1 MTSHALATINT
12 GFGGIAIHQ
21 QAGLLKIDLLGN
33 HVSEPTFSQV
43 PVDQGPVVHDAVVQ
57 HPSLKQI
64 TQEILAYLQRPH
76 AAFSLPAQLAG
87 SAFQQKVWLAIYAI
101 PLGQT
106 RTYSELA
113 AQLQSGPRAVA
124 NACGA
129 NRLPLLIP
137 CHRVVAKNGL
147 GGFMREDK
155 NGLSIKRWLLAHEGL
170 HVY

>member
-1 MTSHALATINT
+1 MTSNALATINT

-33 HVSEPTFSQV
+33 HVSEPSVSQD
-43 PVDQGPVVHDAVVQ
+43 PVVQ
-57 HPSLKQI
+57 HQSFKQM

-76 AAFSLPAQLAG
+76 QAFSLPAQLAG

-129 NRLPLLIP
+129 NCLPLAIP

-147 GGFMREDK
+147 GGFMRGDK
-155 NGLSIKRWLLAHEGL
+155 NGLSIKRWLLSHEGV
-170 HVY
+170 HGY

>member
-1 MTSHALATINT
+1 MTSPALATINT

-33 HVSEPTFSQV
+33 HISEPTVSQGT
-43 PVDQGPVVHDAVVQ
+43 VDQGPVVQDAVVQ
-57 HPSLKQI
+57 NQSFKQM

-76 AAFSLPAQLAG
+76 QAFSLPAQLAG
-87 SAFQQKVWLAIYAI
+87 SAFQQKVWLAILAI

-147 GGFMREDK
+147 GGFMRGDK
-155 NGLSIKRWLLAHEGL
+155 NGLSIKRWLLAHEGV

>member
-1 MTSHALATINT
+1 MTYPALATINT

-33 HVSEPTFSQV
+33 HISEPTVSQ
-43 PVDQGPVVHDAVVQ
+43 DAVVQ
-57 HPSLKQI
+57 HQSFKQM
-64 TQEILAYLQRPH
+64 TKEILAYLQRPH
-76 AAFSLPAQLAG
+76 QAFSLPTQLAG

-113 AQLQSGPRAVA
+113 SQLQSGPRAVA

-147 GGFMREDK
+147 GGFMRGDK
-155 NGLSIKRWLLAHEGL
+155 NGLSIKRWLLAHEGV

>member
-1 MTSHALATINT
+1 MTSPALATIKT

-33 HVSEPTFSQV
+33 HISEPTASQ
-43 PVDQGPVVHDAVVQ
+43 DPVVQDAVVQ
-57 HPSLKQI
+57 NQSFKQM
-64 TQEILAYLQRPH
+64 TQEILAYLKQPH
-76 AAFSLPAQLAG
+76 QAFSLPAQLAG
-87 SAFQQKVWLAIYAI
+87 SAFQQKVWLAILAI

-147 GGFMREDK
+147 GGFMRGDK
-155 NGLSIKRWLLAHEGL
+155 NGLSIKRWLLAHEGV

>member
-1 MTSHALATINT
+1 MTSRATATINT
-12 GFGGIAIHQ
+12 AFGAIAIHQ

-33 HVSEPTFSQV
+33 QISEQTVSQDAV
-43 PVDQGPVVHDAVVQ
+43 AQHPVVQ
-57 HPSLKQI
+57 NQSFKQMI
-64 TQEILAYLQRPH
+64 QEILAYLQQPH
-76 AAFSLPAQLAG
+76 QAFSLPAQLAG
-87 SAFQQKVWLAIYAI
+87 SAFQQKVWLAILAI

-137 CHRVVAKNGL
+137 CHRVLAKNGL
-147 GGFMREDK
+147 GGFMRGDK
-155 NGLSIKRWLLAHEGL
+155 NGLSIKRWLLAHEGV
-170 HVY
+170 HGY

>member
-1 MTSHALATINT
+1 MNFPALATIKT
-12 GFGGIAIHQ
+12 GFGGIAISQ
-21 QAGLLKIDLLGN
+21 QAGLLKIDLFSETP
-33 HVSEPTFSQV
+33 VSQDPLVQ
-43 PVDQGPVVHDAVVQ
+43 DAVIQ
-57 HPSLKQI
+57 HPITQHRSFKQT

-76 AAFSLPAQLAG
+76 QAFSLPAQLAG

-147 GGFMREDK
+147 GGFMRGNK
-155 NGLSIKRWLLAHEGL
+155 NGLPIKRWLLAHEG
-170 HVY
+170 VNEY

>member
-1 MTSHALATINT
+1 MTSPASATTNT

-33 HVSEPTFSQV
+33 HVSEPSVRQD
-43 PVDQGPVVHDAVVQ
+43 PVVQ
-57 HPSLKQI
+57 HQSFKQM

-76 AAFSLPAQLAG
+76 QAFSLPAQLAG
-87 SAFQQKVWLAIYAI
+87 SAFQNKVWLAIYAI

-147 GGFMREDK
+147 GGFMRGDK
-155 NGLSIKRWLLAHEGL
+155 NGLSIKRWLLAHEGV

>member
-1 MTSHALATINT
+1 MTFPALATIKT
-12 GFGGIAIHQ
+12 GFGGIAISQ
-21 QAGLLKIDLLGN
+21 QAGLLKIDLF
-33 HVSEPTFSQV
+33 SEPTVSQ
-43 PVDQGPVVHDAVVQ
+43 DSLVQ
-57 HPSLKQI
+57 HPIAQHRSFKQT

-76 AAFSLPAQLAG
+76 QAFSLPAQLAG

-147 GGFMREDK
+147 GGFMRGDK
-155 NGLSIKRWLLAHEGL
+155 NGLSIKRWLLAHEGV

>member
-1 MTSHALATINT
+1 MATIKT

-33 HVSEPTFSQV
+33 RISEPTVS
-43 PVDQGPVVHDAVVQ
+43 QGPVVQHPIAQ
-57 HPSLKQI
+57 HPSFKQI
-64 TQEILAYLQRPH
+64 TQEILAYLQQPH
-76 AAFSLPAQLAG
+76 QAFSLPAQLSG
-87 SAFQQKVWLAIYAI
+87 SAFQQKVWLAILAI

-147 GGFMREDK
+147 GGFMRGDK

-170 HVY
+170 HV

>member
-1 MTSHALATINT
+1 MTLPASATINT
-12 GFGGIAIHQ
+12 GFGAIAIRQ

-33 HVSEPTFSQV
+33 HISEPTVSQ
-43 PVDQGPVVHDAVVQ
+43 DAVVQ
-57 HPSLKQI
+57 HQSFKQM
-64 TQEILAYLQRPH
+64 TKEILAYLQRPH
-76 AAFSLPAQLAG
+76 QAFSLPAQLAG
-87 SAFQQKVWLAIYAI
+87 SAFQNKVWLAIYAI

-129 NRLPLLIP
+129 NCLPLAIP

-147 GGFMREDK
+147 GGFMRGAK
-155 NGLSIKRWLLAHEGL
+155 NGLAIKRWLLAHEGV

>member
-1 MTSHALATINT
+1 MTSPATTTINT
-12 GFGGIAIHQ
+12 GFGAISIHQ

-33 HVSEPTFSQV
+33 HISEPTVSQ
-43 PVDQGPVVHDAVVQ
+43 DAVVQ
-57 HPSLKQI
+57 HQSFKQM
-64 TQEILAYLQRPH
+64 TKEILAYLQRPH
-76 AAFSLPAQLAG
+76 QAFSLPTQLAG

-113 AQLQSGPRAVA
+113 SQLQSGPRAVA

-147 GGFMREDK
+147 GGFMRGAK
-155 NGLSIKRWLLAHEGL
+155 NGLAIKRWLLAHEGV

>member
-1 MTSHALATINT
+1 MTSPALATINT

-33 HVSEPTFSQV
+33 QICEQTLSQ
-43 PVDQGPVVHDAVVQ
+43 DPVVQDAVVQ
-57 HPSLKQI
+57 NQSFKQM
-64 TQEILAYLQRPH
+64 TQEILAYLQQPH
-76 AAFSLPAQLAG
+76 QAFSLPAQLAG
-87 SAFQQKVWLAIYAI
+87 SAFQQKVWLAILAI

-147 GGFMREDK
+147 GGFMRGDK
-155 NGLSIKRWLLAHEGL
+155 NGLSIKRWLLAHEGV

>member
-1 MTSHALATINT
+1 MTSLALATIKT

-33 HVSEPTFSQV
+33 HISEPTVSQD
-43 PVDQGPVVHDAVVQ
+43 PVVQ
-57 HPSLKQI
+57 HQSFKQM

-76 AAFSLPAQLAG
+76 QAFSLPAQLAG

-113 AQLQSGPRAVA
+113 AQLQSGPRALA

-147 GGFMREDK
+147 GGFMRGDK
-155 NGLSIKRWLLAHEGL
+155 NGLSIKRWLLSHEGI
-170 HVY
+170 HGY

>member
-1 MTSHALATINT
+1 MTFPALATIKT
-12 GFGGIAIHQ
+12 GFGGIAISQ
-21 QAGLLKIDLLGN
+21 QAGLLKIDLF
-33 HVSEPTFSQV
+33 SEPTVSQD
-43 PVDQGPVVHDAVVQ
+43 PLVQ
-57 HPSLKQI
+57 HPIAQHRSFKQT
-64 TQEILAYLQRPH
+64 TQEILAYLQGPH
-76 AAFSLPAQLAG
+76 QAFSLPAQLAG

-147 GGFMREDK
+147 GGFMRGNK
-155 NGLSIKRWLLAHEGL
+155 NGLPIKRWLLTHEG
-170 HVY
+170 VNEY

>member
-1 MTSHALATINT
+1 MTSPALATIKT

-33 HVSEPTFSQV
+33 PISEPTVSQ
-43 PVDQGPVVHDAVVQ
+43 DPVVQDSVVQ
-57 HPSLKQI
+57 HPSFKQM
-64 TQEILAYLQRPH
+64 TQEIFAYLQRPH
-76 AAFSLPAQLAG
+76 QAFSLPAQLAG
-87 SAFQQKVWLAIYAI
+87 SAFQNKVWLAIYGI

-113 AQLQSGPRAVA
+113 TQLQSGPRAVA

-147 GGFMREDK
+147 GGFMRGNK
-155 NGLSIKRWLLAHEGL
+155 NGLAIKRWLLTHEG
-170 HVY
+170 VNEY

>member
-1 MTSHALATINT
+1 MATINT

-33 HVSEPTFSQV
+33 RISEPTVS
-43 PVDQGPVVHDAVVQ
+43 QGPVVQDAVVQ
-57 HPSLKQI
+57 HPIAQHPSFKQI
-64 TQEILAYLQRPH
+64 TQEILAYLQQPH
-76 AAFSLPAQLAG
+76 QAFRLPAQLAG
-87 SAFQQKVWLAIYAI
+87 SAFQNKVWLAIYAI

-147 GGFMREDK
+147 GGFMRGDK
-155 NGLSIKRWLLAHEGL
+155 NGLSIKRWLLSHEGV
-170 HVY
+170 HGY

>member
-1 MTSHALATINT
+1 MTSNALATINT

-33 HVSEPTFSQV
+33 RISEPTVS
-43 PVDQGPVVHDAVVQ
+43 QGPFVQDAIIQ
-57 HPSLKQI
+57 HPSIKQI
-64 TQEILAYLQRPH
+64 TQEILAYLQQPH
-76 AAFSLPAQLAG
+76 QAFSLPAQLAG
-87 SAFQQKVWLAIYAI
+87 SAFQNQVWLAIYAI

-113 AQLQSGPRAVA
+113 TQLQSGPRAVA

-147 GGFMREDK
+147 GGFMRGDK
-155 NGLSIKRWLLAHEGL
+155 NGLSIKRWLLAHEGV

>member
-1 MTSHALATINT
+1 MTSPALAIINT

-33 HVSEPTFSQV
+33 HISEPTLSQGT
-43 PVDQGPVVHDAVVQ
+43 VDQDAVAQDAIVQ
-57 HPSLKQI
+57 NQSFKQMA
-64 TQEILAYLQRPH
+64 QEILAYLQRPH
-76 AAFSLPAQLAG
+76 QAFSLPAQLAG
-87 SAFQQKVWLAIYAI
+87 SAFQQKVWLAILAI

-147 GGFMREDK
+147 GGFMRGDK
-155 NGLSIKRWLLAHEGL
+155 NGLSIKRWLLAHEGV
-170 HVY
+170 HV

>member
-1 MTSHALATINT
+1 MTSPALATINT
-12 GFGGIAIHQ
+12 GFGGIAIRQ
-21 QAGLLKIDLLGN
+21 QAGLLMIDLLGN
-33 HVSEPTFSQV
+33 RISEPTLSQD
-43 PVDQGPVVHDAVVQ
+43 PVDQGLVGQDPIAH

-76 AAFSLPAQLAG
+76 EAFSLPAQLAG
-87 SAFQQKVWLAIYAI
+87 SAFQQKVWLAILAI

-129 NRLPLLIP
+129 NLLPLLIP

-147 GGFMREDK
+147 GGFMRGNK
-155 NGLSIKRWLLAHEGL
+155 NGLAIKRWLLAHEGV
-170 HVY
+170 HGY

>member
-1 MTSHALATINT
+1 MTLHASATINT
-12 GFGGIAIHQ
+12 GFGAIAIRQ

-33 HVSEPTFSQV
+33 HISEPTVSQ
-43 PVDQGPVVHDAVVQ
+43 DAVVQ
-57 HPSLKQI
+57 HQSFKQM
-64 TQEILAYLQRPH
+64 TKEILAYLQRPH
-76 AAFSLPAQLAG
+76 QAFSLPTQLAG

-113 AQLQSGPRAVA
+113 SQLQSGPRAVA

-129 NRLPLLIP
+129 NCLPLAIP

-147 GGFMREDK
+147 GGFMRGAK
-155 NGLSIKRWLLAHEGL
+155 NGLAIKRWLLAHEGV

>member
-1 MTSHALATINT
+1 MTFPAMATIKT
-12 GFGGIAIHQ
+12 GFGGIAISQ

-33 HVSEPTFSQV
+33 RISEPTVS
-43 PVDQGPVVHDAVVQ
+43 QGPVVQHPIAQ
-57 HPSLKQI
+57 HPSFKQI
-64 TQEILAYLQRPH
+64 TQEILAYLQQPH
-76 AAFSLPAQLAG
+76 QAFSLPAQLSG
-87 SAFQQKVWLAIYAI
+87 SAFQQKVWLAILAI

-147 GGFMREDK
+147 GGFMRGDK

-170 HVY
+170 HV

>member
-1 MTSHALATINT
+1 MTSPALATIKT

-33 HVSEPTFSQV
+33 HISEPTVSQD
-43 PVDQGPVVHDAVVQ
+43 PVVQ
-57 HPSLKQI
+57 HQSFKQM

-76 AAFSLPAQLAG
+76 QAFSLPAQLAG

-106 RTYSELA
+106 LTYSELA

-147 GGFMREDK
+147 GGFMRGDK

>member
-1 MTSHALATINT
+1 MTFPALATINT

-33 HVSEPTFSQV
+33 LISEPTVSQ
-43 PVDQGPVVHDAVVQ
+43 GLVVQDAVVQ
-57 HPSLKQI
+57 HPIAQHPSFKQM
-64 TQEILAYLQRPH
+64 TQEILAYLQQPH
-76 AAFSLPAQLAG
+76 QAFSLPAQLAG
-87 SAFQQKVWLAIYAI
+87 SAFQQKVWLAILAI

-147 GGFMREDK
+147 GGFMRGDK
-155 NGLSIKRWLLAHEGL
+155 NGLSIKRWLLAHEGV

>member
-1 MTSHALATINT
+1 MTSPALATINT

-21 QAGLLKIDLLGN
+21 QSGLLKIDLLGN
-33 HVSEPTFSQV
+33 HISEPTVSQGT
-43 PVDQGPVVHDAVVQ
+43 VDQGPVVQ
-57 HPSLKQI
+57 NQSFKQM

-76 AAFSLPAQLAG
+76 QAFSLPAQLAG
-87 SAFQQKVWLAIYAI
+87 SAFQQKVWLAILAI

-147 GGFMREDK
+147 GGFMRGDK
-155 NGLSIKRWLLAHEGL
+155 NGLSIKRWLLAHEGV

>member
-1 MTSHALATINT
+1 MTSPALATINT

-33 HVSEPTFSQV
+33 HISEPTVSQD
-43 PVDQGPVVHDAVVQ
+43 PVVQ
-57 HPSLKQI
+57 HQSFKQM

-76 AAFSLPAQLAG
+76 QAFSLPAQLAG
-87 SAFQQKVWLAIYAI
+87 SAFQQKVWLAILAI

-147 GGFMREDK
+147 GGFMRGDK
-155 NGLSIKRWLLAHEGL
+155 NGLSIKRWLLAHEGV

>member
-1 MTSHALATINT
+1 MTFPALATIKT
-12 GFGGIAIHQ
+12 GFGGIAISQ
-21 QAGLLKIDLLGN
+21 QAGLLKIDLF
-33 HVSEPTFSQV
+33 SEPTVSQDPLV
-43 PVDQGPVVHDAVVQ
+43 QDAVIQ
-57 HPSLKQI
+57 HPITQHTSFKQT
-64 TQEILAYLQRPH
+64 TQEILAYLQGPH
-76 AAFSLPAQLAG
+76 QAFSLPAQLAG

-147 GGFMREDK
+147 GGFMRGNK
-155 NGLSIKRWLLAHEGL
+155 NGLPIKRWLLTHEG
-170 HVY
+170 VNEY

>member
-1 MTSHALATINT
+1 MATIKT
-12 GFGGIAIHQ
+12 GFGGIAISQ

-33 HVSEPTFSQV
+33 RISEPTVS
-43 PVDQGPVVHDAVVQ
+43 QGPVVQHPIAQ
-57 HPSLKQI
+57 HPSFKQI
-64 TQEILAYLQRPH
+64 TQEILAYLQQPH
-76 AAFSLPAQLAG
+76 QAFSLPAQLSG
-87 SAFQQKVWLAIYAI
+87 SAFQQKVWLAILAI

-147 GGFMREDK
+147 GGFMRGDK

-170 HVY
+170 HV

>member
-1 MTSHALATINT
+1 MTSPALATINT

-33 HVSEPTFSQV
+33 HISEPTLSQGT
-43 PVDQGPVVHDAVVQ
+43 VDQDAVVQ
-57 HPSLKQI
+57 DPIAQHQSIKQM
-64 TQEILAYLQRPH
+64 TQEILAYLQQPH
-76 AAFSLPAQLAG
+76 QAFSLPAQLAG
-87 SAFQQKVWLAIYAI
+87 SAFQQKVWLAILAI

-147 GGFMREDK
+147 GGFMRGDK
-155 NGLSIKRWLLAHEGL
+155 NGLSIKRWLLAHEGV

>member
-1 MTSHALATINT
+1 MTSTALATINT

-33 HVSEPTFSQV
+33 HISEPTVS
-43 PVDQGPVVHDAVVQ
+43 QGPFVQDAVVQ
-57 HPSLKQI
+57 NQSFKQM
-64 TQEILAYLQRPH
+64 TQEILAYLKQPH
-76 AAFSLPAQLAG
+76 QAFSLPAQLAG
-87 SAFQQKVWLAIYAI
+87 SAFQQKVWLAILAI

-113 AQLQSGPRAVA
+113 AHLQSGPRAVA

-147 GGFMREDK
+147 GGFMRGDK
-155 NGLSIKRWLLAHEGL
+155 NGLSIKRWLLAHEGV
-170 HVY
+170 HV

>member
-1 MTSHALATINT
+1 MTSPATTTINT
-12 GFGGIAIHQ
+12 GFGAISIHQ

-33 HVSEPTFSQV
+33 HISEPTVSQ
-43 PVDQGPVVHDAVVQ
+43 DAVVQ
-57 HPSLKQI
+57 HQSFKQM
-64 TQEILAYLQRPH
+64 TKEILAYLQRPH
-76 AAFSLPAQLAG
+76 QAFSLPTQLAG

-113 AQLQSGPRAVA
+113 SQLQSGPRAVA

-129 NRLPLLIP
+129 NCLPLAIP

-147 GGFMREDK
+147 GGFMRGAK
-155 NGLSIKRWLLAHEGL
+155 NGLAIKRWLLAHEGV

>member
-1 MTSHALATINT
+1 MTSRATATINT
-12 GFGGIAIHQ
+12 AFGAIAIHQ

-33 HVSEPTFSQV
+33 QISEQTVSQDAV
-43 PVDQGPVVHDAVVQ
+43 AQHPVVQ
-57 HPSLKQI
+57 NQSFKQM
-64 TQEILAYLQRPH
+64 TQEILAYLQQPH
-76 AAFSLPAQLAG
+76 QAFSLPAQLAG
-87 SAFQQKVWLAIYAI
+87 SAFQHKVWLAILAI

-137 CHRVVAKNGL
+137 CHRVLAKNGL
-147 GGFMREDK
+147 GGFMRGDK
-155 NGLSIKRWLLAHEGL
+155 NGLSIKRWLLAHEGV
-170 HVY
+170 HGY

>member
-1 MTSHALATINT
+1 MTSRATATINT
-12 GFGGIAIHQ
+12 AFGAIAIHQ

-33 HVSEPTFSQV
+33 QISEQTVSQDAV
-43 PVDQGPVVHDAVVQ
+43 AQHPVVQ
-57 HPSLKQI
+57 NQSFKQMI
-64 TQEILAYLQRPH
+64 QEILAYLQQPH
-76 AAFSLPAQLAG
+76 QAFSLPAQLAG
-87 SAFQQKVWLAIYAI
+87 SAFQHKVWLAILAI

-137 CHRVVAKNGL
+137 CHRVLAKNGL
-147 GGFMREDK
+147 GGFMRGDK
-155 NGLSIKRWLLAHEGL
+155 NGLSIKRWLLAHEGVN
-170 HVY
+170 VY

>member
-1 MTSHALATINT
+1 MTSPALATIKT

-33 HVSEPTFSQV
+33 HVSEPTFSQD
-43 PVDQGPVVHDAVVQ
+43 PVDQGPVVQHPIAQ
-57 HPSLKQI
+57 HPSFKQI

-76 AAFSLPAQLAG
+76 QAFSLPAQLAG
-87 SAFQQKVWLAIYAI
+87 SAFQNKVWLAIYAI

-147 GGFMREDK
+147 GGFMRGDE
-155 NGLSIKRWLLAHEGL
+155 NGLSIKRWLLSHEGV
-170 HVY
+170 HGY

>member
-1 MTSHALATINT
+1 MTSPALATIKT

-33 HVSEPTFSQV
+33 HVSEPSVSQ
-43 PVDQGPVVHDAVVQ
+43 DPVVQDAVVQ
-57 HPSLKQI
+57 HPSFKQI

-76 AAFSLPAQLAG
+76 QAFSLPAQLAG
-87 SAFQQKVWLAIYAI
+87 SAFQNKVWLAIYGI

-113 AQLQSGPRAVA
+113 TQLQSGPRAVA

-147 GGFMREDK
+147 GGFMRGDK

>member
-1 MTSHALATINT
+1 MTSLALATINT

-33 HVSEPTFSQV
+33 HVSEPSVRQD
-43 PVDQGPVVHDAVVQ
+43 PVVQ
-57 HPSLKQI
+57 HPSFKQM

-76 AAFSLPAQLAG
+76 QAFSLPAQLAG
-87 SAFQQKVWLAIYAI
+87 SAFQNKVWLAIYAI

-147 GGFMREDK
+147 GGFMRGDK
-155 NGLSIKRWLLAHEGL
+155 NGLSIKRWLLAHEGV

>member
-1 MTSHALATINT
+1 MTFPALATIKT

-21 QAGLLKIDLLGN
+21 QAGLLKIDLFGN
-33 HVSEPTFSQV
+33 HISEPTVSQD
-43 PVDQGPVVHDAVVQ
+43 PVVQ
-57 HPSLKQI
+57 HQSFKQI
-64 TQEILAYLQRPH
+64 TQEILAYLQQPH
-76 AAFSLPAQLAG
+76 QAFSLPAQLAG
-87 SAFQQKVWLAIYAI
+87 SAFQQKVWLAILAI

-147 GGFMREDK
+147 GGFMRGDK
-155 NGLSIKRWLLAHEGL
+155 NGLSIKRWLLAHEGI
-170 HVY
+170 HDY